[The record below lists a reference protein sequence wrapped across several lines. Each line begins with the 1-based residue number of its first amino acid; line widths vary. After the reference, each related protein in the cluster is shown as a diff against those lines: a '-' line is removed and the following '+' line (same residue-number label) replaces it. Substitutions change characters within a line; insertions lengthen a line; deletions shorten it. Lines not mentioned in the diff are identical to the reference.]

1 MSEAPLSSTGGI
13 GGGGG
18 VASFGGMT
26 SGSAGVGSGS
36 SSFFCDWHCL
46 SNFILAKL
54 LALVVFKQFYIE
66 KLLGPLWKIFLI
78 NIDR

>member
-36 SSFFCDWHCL
+36 SSFFC
-46 SNFILAKL
+46 
-54 LALVVFKQFYIE
+54 LALPFVLPFFPGDFFVFVSFG
-66 KLLGPLWKIFLI
+66 LPV
-78 NIDR
+78 NIYQENLPQWPQ

>member
-36 SSFFCDWHCL
+36 SSFFC
-46 SNFILAKL
+46 LALPFVLPFTLIKL
-54 LALVVFKQFYIE
+54 LTLFKQFYID
-66 KLLGPLWKIFLI
+66 KII
-78 NIDR
+78 GIV